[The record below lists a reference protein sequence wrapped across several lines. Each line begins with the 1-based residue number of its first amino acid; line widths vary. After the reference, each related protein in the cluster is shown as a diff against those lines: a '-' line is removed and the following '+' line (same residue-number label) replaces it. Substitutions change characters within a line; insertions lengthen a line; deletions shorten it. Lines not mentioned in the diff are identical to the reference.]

1 MYKYLGLFFFISLM
15 YSSAFAQKDD
25 VLFTVNKAPVTVN
38 EFKYIYE
45 KSNNKS
51 ADYSEKSLKESL
63 DLYIRFKLKVAKAR
77 ELKMDTL
84 PSLKSE
90 LNSYKQQLADSYL
103 MDKEVNERLAT
114 ELFNRM
120 KTDVRVAHIFIAD
133 NHVDSIKA
141 MMKINEIKT
150 RLKNGDKFED
160 LAKLYSEDESSKNA
174 GGDLGFLAPMYPN
187 GFYQSLGYSLG
198 TRRDGSGTDTHQD
211 FKNGR

>member
-1 MYKYLGLFFFISLM
+1 
-15 YSSAFAQKDD
+15 
-25 VLFTVNKAPVTVN
+25 
-38 EFKYIYE
+38 
-45 KSNNKS
+45 
-51 ADYSEKSLKESL
+51 
-63 DLYIRFKLKVAKAR
+63 
-77 ELKMDTL
+77 MDTL

-160 LAKLYSEDESSKNA
+160 LAKLYSEDESSK
-174 GGDLGFLAPMYPN
+174 
-187 GFYQSLGYSLG
+187 
-198 TRRDGSGTDTHQD
+198 
-211 FKNGR
+211 KCGR